1 MPTSRRRTF
10 CIFFIAVVPSHV
22 LQSRYPC
29 YDIVRFVILHLCLPK
44 KHPHPPADP
53 LTFRGNCGIIYPS
66 PQKRREPNGGAHP
79 GCCGRTIPKTRCSYT
94 HRQDASGQMLSPKIF
109 KGDSMDDPDEDTAC
123 NALCRLSLYRW
134 NTAYLYALRMHYRY
148 VFLRLNRFMT

>member
-1 MPTSRRRTF
+1 MGERTP
-10 CIFFIAVVPSHV
+10 AAADG
-22 LQSRYPC
+22 RY
-29 YDIVRFVILHLCLPK
+29 R
-44 KHPHPPADP
+44 
-53 LTFRGNCGIIYPS
+53 
-66 PQKRREPNGGAHP
+66 
-79 GCCGRTIPKTRCSYT
+79 KTCRSYT
-94 HRQDASGQMLSPKIF
+94 PRQDASGQMLSPKIK